1 MLGLNLT
8 SSRTSPTEQTMI
20 LDTPNDIAERFSLL
34 TFEMADPE
42 QDLSVQQPGYGATTF
57 TCFPKLALELRLMI
71 WRAAFPRGRMV
82 EVLVQ
87 VVGYDSFG
95 PPLPSTLMINQESR
109 KETLRHYLLY
119 YQDDELLNR
128 VPEFGRC
135 LRSTRDLRQPRPVCY
150 SPGRDLL
157 FVTYCF
163 AHQSSTDALLE
174 LVAEKCKVIGKVRVL
189 ATDYFS
195 CFARWRG
202 VDPNSKPLGFPVV
215 HDLKEICCVIH
226 PDAHA
231 PGDEWHK
238 SDIIEAFG
246 KAFDLERE
254 KHPGHNK
261 PRISFFDS
269 MHDLQ
274 RNMWSKVC

>member
-1 MLGLNLT
+1 M
-8 SSRTSPTEQTMI
+8 
-20 LDTPNDIAERFSLL
+20 
-34 TFEMADPE
+34 
-42 QDLSVQQPGYGATTF
+42 
-57 TCFPKLALELRLMI
+57 
-71 WRAAFPRGRMV
+71 
-82 EVLVQ
+82 
-87 VVGYDSFG
+87 
-95 PPLPSTLMINQESR
+95 TLMINQESR

-119 YQDDELLNR
+119 AQDDELLNR
-128 VPEFGRC
+128 VPIWAHG
-135 LRSTRDLRQPRPVCY
+135 LRSTGDLRQQLRPICY

-157 FVTYCF
+157 FATYWHETQNF
-163 AHQSSTDALLE
+163 TNALLE
-174 LVAEKCKVIGKVRVL
+174 LVAEKCKPIGKVRVL

-195 CFARWRG
+195 CFPRWSG
-202 VDPNSKPLGFPVV
+202 VVPNSSSLGVTNIF

-254 KHPGHNK
+254 KHPRQNK
-261 PRISFFDS
+261 PMISFFDS